1 MKLHLHFFQKCL
13 RGGGRPGLAPEG
25 EAAAHVRQDFGRAWS
40 SQAAL
45 FLYLKGGFQS
55 PPAVSGGRL
64 AQAFIPHLTA
74 LTSARDKAGLSERHP
89 EIKLLMGRG
98 APGGCVAPLSLS
110 ERRDC
115 PAQATEQDGGW
126 EGCPSI
132 QPVSFFFW
140 IRFKLCCPG
149 RRKHKPSC

>member
-1 MKLHLHFFQKCL
+1 M
-13 RGGGRPGLAPEG
+13 PEG
-25 EAAAHVRQDFGRAWS
+25 RRPPGSRPRGRGCCLCSAGFRASLVLSGHTFSLFGRRVPEPPS
-40 SQAAL
+40 SER
-45 FLYLKGGFQS
+45 
-55 PPAVSGGRL
+55 GRL
-64 AQAFIPHLTA
+64 AQAFIPHRTA

-89 EIKLLMGRG
+89 EMKLLMGRG
-98 APGGCVAPLSLS
+98 APGGCVAPLSPS